1 MKKIDKPFAESD
13 YSVMSKVATDY
24 ELRSKAIADLKFL
37 RDRIAA
43 GQMTA
48 ALYDFINVD
57 YSLEH
62 LLPGLPRPVEGV
74 SCESFKDSQLEMID
88 AVIAQEEFNMKSWI
102 LQIWNALKEWLAD
115 YFDRNRVILRTIKWI
130 QAEWRSNSVKFFG
143 DPSQFGATNVL
154 MYRCDEWS
162 SMCSASRRLTELC
175 KKMPQKPEEIENWL
189 HINTSNF
196 DTYFRQFGK
205 FIDESGN
212 VITGSPKY
220 IRQND
225 VASTLGWIYADMPNH
240 IKNIIEAMD
249 DEINLRRQISN
260 LEKLFT
266 TAANSQREAFAKIRK
281 YVVASKTCTL
291 TCGRI
296 FAIFMKQVARARQS
310 QSYRM

>member
-24 ELRSKAIADLKFL
+24 ELRSKTIADLKFL

-57 YSLEH
+57 HSLEH

-115 YFDRNRVILRTIKWI
+115 YF
-130 QAEWRSNSVKFFG
+130 
-143 DPSQFGATNVL
+143 FGATNVL

-296 FAIFMKQVARARQS
+296 FAIFMKQVARARQA